1 MNIIYIDKIIVV
13 VYLVKLVNRGYSM
26 SEKKAIF
33 FINILKNTINVYFD
47 TFFVFYFFKVAN
59 YEVLPLAK
67 YYLTLY
73 LFIFLAVSCGMWDLS
88 SPTRD

>member
-1 MNIIYIDKIIVV
+1 
-13 VYLVKLVNRGYSM
+13 M
-26 SEKKAIF
+26 SEKKVM
-33 FINILKNTINVYFD
+33 FIVNILKNIINVYFD

-73 LFIFLAVSCGMWDLS
+73 LFCGIGFF
-88 SPTRD
+88 

>member
-1 MNIIYIDKIIVV
+1 
-13 VYLVKLVNRGYSM
+13 M
-26 SEKKAIF
+26 SEKNAMFWENIF
-33 FINILKNTINVYFD
+33 KNIINVYFD

-73 LFIFLAVSCGMWDLS
+73 LFCGIGFCY
-88 SPTRD
+88 